1 MPFAATY
8 FYEAG
13 STVLLNLKS
22 KKRSKLEVEDDIEI
36 KLGRHC
42 TCNVALRCAHGT
54 IVAVEMQ
61 YVLLIKSVALGVQH
75 AMYMLPMVI
84 CGLPGSTIFFHIIS

>member
-13 STVLLNLKS
+13 FTVVLILRS
-22 KKRSKLEVEDDIEI
+22 KKRNKLEVEDDIEI
-36 KLGRHC
+36 KLGRRC
-42 TCNVALRCAHGT
+42 TYNVALRCAHGT

-61 YVLLIKSVALGVQH
+61 YVLLILSVALGIQYATCALWSSV
-75 AMYMLPMVI
+75 A
-84 CGLPGSTIFFHIIS
+84 

>member
-13 STVLLNLKS
+13 FTVLLNLKS
-22 KKRSKLEVEDDIEI
+22 KKRNKLEVEDDIDI
-36 KLGRHC
+36 KLGRQC
-42 TCNVALRCAHGT
+42 TYNVALRCARAT

-61 YVLLIKSVALGVQH
+61 YVLLILSVALGIHH
-75 AMYMLPMVI
+75 APYGRVWPARLYNV
-84 CGLPGSTIFFHIIS
+84 FFHIIS